1 MSDSADRLPDSS
13 QAQSTLPD
21 SASQDL
27 SVDSSEPNEL
37 ASEPIAKPVSK
48 TPSKTP
54 SRPVILS
61 VTPPAASSSDSP
73 ALPATP
79 AQPAPSPAPKA
90 PASKTTAEP
99 KSFSSD
105 DFAKALATHSFEFRQ
120 GQIVTGR
127 VVEFD
132 PKGAYVDIGGKS
144 PGFLPLEEAVLG
156 GADHLEQV
164 LPRGTKRDFVI
175 LREADADGAVTLSIR
190 SLLMKQ
196 AWQNLH
202 HFHQKNQVFN
212 CKVLDLNSGGL
223 VVSAQGWRGFIPR
236 SHLNVQV
243 ESLDQVKGTSLPVVI
258 LELDEERN
266 KIVLSNRL
274 AVRSSAVA
282 QFQKGQLVSGA
293 IASVRSF
300 GAFVDLGGCSALLH
314 VKEVSQKYIS
324 NIESVFPV
332 GTEIR
337 AVVIE
342 VDESRQRIALSTKIL
357 ELHNGEILENAAG
370 VFAEA
375 EARLEKNINQL
386 WDI

>member
-1 MSDSADRLPDSS
+1 MSDPADRLPNSS
-13 QAQSTLPD
+13 QPQPIPPD
-21 SASQDL
+21 SADAPKL
-27 SVDSSEPNEL
+27 TP
-37 ASEPIAKPVSK
+37 KPVTK
-48 TPSKTP
+48 PL
-54 SRPVILS
+54 ILS
-61 VTPPAASSSDSP
+61 ITPPAAANPSSP
-73 ALPATP
+73 TGLPET
-79 AQPAPSPAPKA
+79 PAPSAKPQTTSDPKA
-90 PASKTTAEP
+90 TKATSQP

-105 DFAKALATHSFEFRQ
+105 DFAQALAAHSFEFRQ
-120 GQIVTGR
+120 GQVVTGR
-127 VVEFD
+127 VVEHD

-144 PGFLPLEEAVLG
+144 PGFLPLEEAILG
-156 GADHLEQV
+156 GADHLEQA
-164 LPRGTKRDFVI
+164 LPKGTKRDFVI

-202 HFHQKNQVFN
+202 QFQQNNQVFN
-212 CKVLDLNSGGL
+212 CKILDLNSGGL

-236 SHLNVQV
+236 SHLNIQV
-243 ESLDQVKGTSLPVVI
+243 EDLDQVKGTSLPVVI
-258 LELDEERN
+258 LELDQERH

-274 AVRSSAVA
+274 AVRSSAMA
-282 QFQKGQLVSGA
+282 QFQKGQLVNGT

-332 GTEIR
+332 GSEIR

-342 VDESRQRIALSTKIL
+342 VDESRQRLALSTKIL
-357 ELHNGEILENAAG
+357 ELHNGEILEHAAE

-386 WDI
+386 WEI